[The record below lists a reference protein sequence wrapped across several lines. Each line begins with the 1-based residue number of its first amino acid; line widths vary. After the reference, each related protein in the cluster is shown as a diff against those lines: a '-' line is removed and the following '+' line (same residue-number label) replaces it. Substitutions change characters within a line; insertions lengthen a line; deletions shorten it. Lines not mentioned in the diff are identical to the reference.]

1 MAASQPPFTA
11 LQNFILTYLLGS
23 NTHSASTTT
32 SGLGVLTTNTE
43 TEGVTNTTVGT
54 DLLQA
59 FHIFTELVV
68 ESVRQE
74 LAVLAILAIL
84 LTIEEPV
91 WDLVLTRV
99 LHDGDDAF
107 KVSIIDFTSAL
118 AHVNF
123 SLAADETSV
132 TATATFD
139 GSQGELNLL
148 LTVNVGVEDTQ
159 NVLER
164 GLFRNVQ
171 RLKSKMKNLKVK
183 MERKIELVKMYEM
196 ISRRKGWID
205 HRGKE

>member
-1 MAASQPPFTA
+1 M
-11 LQNFILTYLLGS
+11 LGLTYLLTS

-32 SGLGVLTTNTE
+32 SSLGVLTTNTE
-43 TEGVTNTTVGT
+43 TVSVTNTTVST

-59 FHIFTELVV
+59 LHIFTELVV
-68 ESVRQE
+68 EGVRQE

-91 WDLVLTRV
+91 WDLVLTGV
-99 LHDGDDAF
+99 LHNGDEAF

-123 SLAADETSV
+123 SLATDKTSI

-171 RLKSKMKNLKVK
+171 RL
-183 MERKIELVKMYEM
+183 E
-196 ISRRKGWID
+196 WI
-205 HRGKE
+205 